1 MRNHATIGATTSAPT
16 TTDREN
22 DVPVSRRTL
31 VQGALALLLPRL
43 ARAADYPTR
52 PIRVI
57 VPYAPGGALDTVA
70 RVLGAPLGDALG
82 QSVVIYNR
90 PGGGG
95 LIGMTEAAKA
105 PPDGYTLLLDHSG
118 LAYMPGLHANLPFDP
133 VRDFAGVV
141 TAVSGSYVLAVNND
155 MPIRSVAELIAYAK
169 RHPGKLSY
177 GSAGVGTSIHLAAE
191 FFARTAGIDIV
202 HVPYKGAAPAVTDL
216 AGGQIPMMFGPTTD
230 ILPMAGAA
238 KIRALAV
245 TSPQRSQLAPE
256 LPTVGETLSG
266 YEVVGWYGLAAPV
279 GTPVDVIARLNTVTN
294 KVLQAG
300 DLIAKYNS
308 LGFEPVG
315 GPPEEAGERIRTDV
329 ERWTKIIRDAGIKA
343 Q

>member
-1 MRNHATIGATTSAPT
+1 
-16 TTDREN
+16 
-22 DVPVSRRTL
+22 VFVSRRTL
-31 VQGALALLLPRL
+31 VHGALAAALLPRI

-52 PIRVI
+52 PVRVI

-70 RVLGAPLGDALG
+70 RVLSASLGEALG
-82 QSVVIYNR
+82 QSIVIYNR

-95 LIGMTEAAKA
+95 LIGMNEAAKA

-133 VRDFAGVV
+133 VKDFAGVV

-169 RHPGKLSY
+169 SNPGKLSY

-191 FFARTAGIDIV
+191 FFARTAGIEIV
-202 HVPYKGAAPAVTDL
+202 HVPYKGEAPAVTDL

-230 ILPMAGAA
+230 ILPLSRAD

-245 TSPQRSQLAPE
+245 TSPQRSALAPD
-256 LPTVGETLSG
+256 LPCVGETLAG
-266 YEVVGWYGLAAPV
+266 YEVVGWYGLAVPAS
-279 GTPVDVIARLNTVTN
+279 TPADVIARLNVVTN
-294 KVLQAG
+294 KVLQAP
-300 DLIAKYNS
+300 DLIAKYNG

-315 GPPEEAGERIRTDV
+315 GLPEEASARIRSDV